1 MDEHSNIIVCFKKP
15 STLSFLIQEET
26 AHTRDN
32 VHPRNPIS
40 LKKVES
46 VVPILLRNEPSPT
59 SDINMNAKLDYWE
72 YFEGCHTIWRLAS

>member
-46 VVPILLRNEPSPT
+46 VVRILLRNEPSPT